1 MSTVGA
7 GTLGR
12 VVSARR
18 RCQVNQSRY
27 SAQLREGQQSERQ
40 TGYLDQHREPPRLG
54 VKFDARSGLSGGSSA
69 QDHSERP
76 DSGMYVGCED
86 GP

>member
-54 VKFDARSGLSGGSSA
+54 VKFDARSGLSGG
-69 QDHSERP
+69 
-76 DSGMYVGCED
+76 
-86 GP
+86 